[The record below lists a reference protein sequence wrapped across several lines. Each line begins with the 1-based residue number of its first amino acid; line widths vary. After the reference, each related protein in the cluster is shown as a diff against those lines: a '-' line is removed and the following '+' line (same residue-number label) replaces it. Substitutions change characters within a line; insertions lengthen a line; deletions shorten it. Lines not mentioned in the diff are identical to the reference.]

1 VVEKPNKFQAALLAG
16 IIFGVL
22 SSIPFVNFVNLCCCL
37 WIVAGG
43 AVAAR
48 TLINRSPVFPVTSGE
63 GALVGLLSG
72 VISSLVYL
80 VVGIPL
86 SLLLKGSNVALTQK
100 LSELVSDPNF
110 RTQMEEMIRQ
120 NESQSGAAQLAGG
133 LIFWLICSVL
143 AVGFGALGGVIGV
156 AMFEK
161 RKGQPM
167 PPMQPG
173 PPPGYTGYPP
183 APGGQP
189 PTY

>member
-1 VVEKPNKFQAALLAG
+1 MVEKPNKFQAALLAG

-22 SSIPFVNFVNLCCCL
+22 SAIPLVQLLNFCCCL
-37 WIVAGG
+37 WVVIGG

-72 VISSLVYL
+72 AIMSVVYL

-86 SLLLKGSNVALTQK
+86 GLLASGSMVPLIEKFTESMNDPRVREQLEQVKHMANQPMVEQIAGALIQ
-100 LSELVSDPNF
+100 
-110 RTQMEEMIRQ
+110 
-120 NESQSGAAQLAGG
+120 
-133 LIFWLICSVL
+133 WLIISVL
-143 AVGFGALGGVIGV
+143 ALGFATLGGVIGV

-167 PPMQPG
+167 PPMQP
-173 PPPGYTGYPP
+173 PPQGYTGYPP
-183 APGGQP
+183 PPGGQP

>member
-1 VVEKPNKFQAALLAG
+1 MVEKPNKFQAALLAC

-63 GALVGLLSG
+63 GALVGVLSG
-72 VISSLVYL
+72 LISSVVYL
-80 VVGIPL
+80 VVGVPL
-86 SLLLKGSNVALTQK
+86 GLLLKGSNVALTQK
-100 LSELVSDPNF
+100 LSEMVNDPNF

-120 NESQSGAAQLAGG
+120 NESQSVAAQLGG
-133 LIFWLICSVL
+133 ALIFWLICSVL

-167 PPMQPG
+167 PPMQP
-173 PPPGYTGYPP
+173 PPQGYTGYPP
-183 APGGQP
+183 PPGGQP